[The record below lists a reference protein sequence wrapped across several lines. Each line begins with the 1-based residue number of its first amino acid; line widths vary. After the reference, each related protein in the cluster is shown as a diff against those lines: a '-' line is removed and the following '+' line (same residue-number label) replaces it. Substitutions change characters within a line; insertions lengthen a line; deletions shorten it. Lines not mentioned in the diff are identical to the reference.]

1 MGANNHII
9 VYEHESLR
17 IGKGASSLTKEQLDA
32 LQAFYGEN
40 GVPYYSLMHNS
51 VKFNEYV
58 GVLQIGN
65 TIIEIL
71 PKVDRNNNSDRDWQ
85 KVLINMLQAVGVFNI
100 HAPSSSTLSI
110 KPNSLL
116 DLYFELFISELEY
129 LIRQGLIK
137 KYRSTEGNS
146 TSLKGS
152 LMFSKHLNKNIVHQE
167 RFYTRHSSY
176 DKEHLLHE
184 ILFKALKLLL
194 QVNRHIPL
202 QSRIGKLL
210 MDFPEM
216 KDINVSEALFDRI
229 ILDRKSKVYSEALSI
244 AKLIL
249 LNYHPNVKKGANDV
263 LALMFDMN
271 ILWEKFVYTCLRKNK
286 STGVSLSA
294 QQSKYFW
301 KPVSGYRSTM
311 IPDIV
316 INKGQGDC
324 IILDTKWKNLNGYNP
339 SPEDLRQLYVYS
351 KYYQAKKVALVYPSP
366 LNEVLIKEGTYF
378 DESSGELGQEK
389 CSVISLVVHD
399 NINDWQKSIAD
410 EIFKWCELI

>member
-1 MGANNHII
+1 MGTNNHII

-17 IGKGASSLTKEQLDA
+17 IDKGVPSLSKEQLDA

-40 GVPYYSLMHNS
+40 GVPYYSLIHKG
-51 VKFNEYV
+51 VKFKEYV
-58 GVLQIGN
+58 GVLQLGN
-65 TIIEIL
+65 TIIEVL

-116 DLYFELFISELEY
+116 DLYFELYISELEY
-129 LIRQGLIK
+129 IVRQGLIK
-137 KYRSTEGNS
+137 KYRGTEGNS

-167 RFYTRHSSY
+167 RFYTRHTSY
-176 DKEHLLHE
+176 DKEHLLHK
-184 ILFKALKLLL
+184 ILFKALKLLH
-194 QVNRHIPL
+194 QINRHIPL
-202 QSRIGKLL
+202 QSRISRLL

-216 KDINVSEALFDRI
+216 KDINVSEALVDRI
-229 ILDRKSKVYSEALSI
+229 SLDRKSKVYSDALSI

-249 LNYHPNVKKGANDV
+249 LNYHPNVKKGSNDV

-271 ILWEKFVYTCLRKNK
+271 ILWGKFVYTCLRKNNRA
-286 STGVSLSA
+286 GMSLSA

-316 INKGQGDC
+316 INKGQDDC
-324 IILDTKWKNLNGYNP
+324 IVLDTKWKNLNGYNP

-351 KYYQAKKVALVYPSP
+351 KYYQAKKVALVYPYP
-366 LNEVLIKEGTYF
+366 LIETLIKEGSYF
-378 DESSGELGQEK
+378 DESSGDLGQEK
-389 CSVISLVVHD
+389 CSVISLAVHD
-399 NINDWQKSIAD
+399 NINAWQKSIAD
-410 EIFKWCELI
+410 EIFGWCEFI